1 MANLKTK
8 NRKRTIENKKRIVY
22 FIKKQQIEK
31 EIHDERRIQRKT

>member
-1 MANLKTK
+1 MKIK

-31 EIHDERRIQRKT
+31 EIHDG